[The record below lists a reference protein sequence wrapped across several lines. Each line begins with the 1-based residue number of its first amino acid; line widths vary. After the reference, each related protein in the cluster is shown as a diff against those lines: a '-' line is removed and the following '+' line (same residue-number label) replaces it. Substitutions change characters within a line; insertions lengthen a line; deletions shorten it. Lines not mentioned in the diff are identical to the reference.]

1 MMMRRCSQKNI
12 RRRRALK
19 LSCQNSIAMQIL
31 KIFASVLL
39 VAMALGSA
47 ESAQPMCYTPE
58 V

>member
-1 MMMRRCSQKNI
+1 LKKHPLARRSFQENAPATA
-12 RRRRALK
+12 R
-19 LSCQNSIAMQIL
+19 QNSIAMQML
-31 KIFASVLL
+31 KIFACVLL